1 MNLRP
6 IYTEPNDCR
15 DCYKCIRE
23 CPVKAIQVVNNMA
36 SIDEDKCIY
45 CGHCVNIC
53 PAGAKK
59 IRDGISRA
67 KFTLSSNKK
76 VIASLAPSYVSEF
89 SDIPYKQLIS
99 AIKELGFY
107 GVSETALGADEVSV
121 QIEKYLST
129 SKPGFHISSACP
141 VVVELIK
148 KNYPQHTN
156 TITPYMSPMLA
167 HAKILKKIYGDDIR
181 IVFIGPC
188 IGKKL
193 EADEFSNLV
202 DVVISFRDL
211 QNWFEREK
219 IYPEDYK
226 EKNEEFIPHKAHR
239 GSLYPIDGGMINS
252 IKDSASAT
260 DSKFMSF
267 SGISNI
273 KEILDD
279 MDSNN
284 PDQNIFLELLACNG
298 GCINGPARLKH
309 RSEAKKRFD
318 VITHTDNTDIY
329 ETNNIDLR
337 RSFPEPTIVAAKK
350 YSEEDIKFSLSLVG
364 KQTEQDELNCS
375 GCGYD
380 SCRDFA
386 IAMLDG
392 RAEKNMCVSYMRK
405 VAQNKATVLLQKI
418 PSGVVIVDH
427 ELKVVEMN
435 IAFAK
440 MLGSETVSVF
450 QASPGMEGADLT
462 KLTDLYKYFTTCLS
476 VGKEIYGKDVEDNGR
491 LFQLSIFNIQ
501 PHKIV
506 CGIIQNRQHPEVKK
520 EIVINRT
527 REVIKRNMETVQHI
541 AYLLGE
547 NAAYTDS
554 MLNSII
560 DTQKEEE

>member
-89 SDIPYKQLIS
+89 SDVPYKQLIS

-211 QNWFEREK
+211 QKWFERG
-219 IYPEDYK
+219 
-226 EKNEEFIPHKAHR
+226 KN
-239 GSLYPIDGGMINS
+239 
-252 IKDSASAT
+252 
-260 DSKFMSF
+260 
-267 SGISNI
+267 IS
-273 KEILDD
+273 
-279 MDSNN
+279 
-284 PDQNIFLELLACNG
+284 
-298 GCINGPARLKH
+298 
-309 RSEAKKRFD
+309 
-318 VITHTDNTDIY
+318 
-329 ETNNIDLR
+329 
-337 RSFPEPTIVAAKK
+337 
-350 YSEEDIKFSLSLVG
+350 
-364 KQTEQDELNCS
+364 
-375 GCGYD
+375 
-380 SCRDFA
+380 
-386 IAMLDG
+386 
-392 RAEKNMCVSYMRK
+392 
-405 VAQNKATVLLQKI
+405 
-418 PSGVVIVDH
+418 
-427 ELKVVEMN
+427 
-435 IAFAK
+435 
-440 MLGSETVSVF
+440 
-450 QASPGMEGADLT
+450 
-462 KLTDLYKYFTTCLS
+462 
-476 VGKEIYGKDVEDNGR
+476 
-491 LFQLSIFNIQ
+491 
-501 PHKIV
+501 
-506 CGIIQNRQHPEVKK
+506 
-520 EIVINRT
+520 
-527 REVIKRNMETVQHI
+527 
-541 AYLLGE
+541 
-547 NAAYTDS
+547 
-554 MLNSII
+554 
-560 DTQKEEE
+560 